1 MLERASND
9 WRRCLGVARVLIL
22 LDWFEEV
29 EDKVVFNSSDVV

>member
-22 LDWFEEV
+22 LDWFEV
-29 EDKVVFNSSDVV
+29 EDKVAFDSSAVV

>member
-22 LDWFEEV
+22 LDWFEG
-29 EDKVVFNSSDVV
+29 EDKVAFDSSAVV